1 MNLSGRDKIIVIV
14 LAVILVI
21 VCYVE
26 LFLLPMTDKISQV
39 SQDTKDI
46 NSKLNSMSVTTSK
59 YEANK
64 KIKVDLDKQ
73 VADASDALPSIA
85 KEPEIT
91 YDLKGQSDKAGTS
104 ITSVSFSPASDFD
117 PATITQPGEKVKMAK
132 IKIPQG
138 KLMNMPATII
148 CAGTYSQVLNFIN
161 NIETDKRIAEV
172 QTLNVSSSGQ
182 GNLQIAIGVNY
193 YYLNKN
199 DQPKVNYP
207 FLQSSSAYGKSDIFS
222 K

>member
-132 IKIPQG
+132 IKIPQVHIVRY
-138 KLMNMPATII
+138 LILSII
-148 CAGTYSQVLNFIN
+148 L
-161 NIETDKRIAEV
+161 KRIKE
-172 QTLNVSSSGQ
+172 S
-182 GNLQIAIGVNY
+182 
-193 YYLNKN
+193 
-199 DQPKVNYP
+199 PKYRH
-207 FLQSSSAYGKSDIFS
+207 
-222 K
+222 